1 MHSFLVVPL
10 SLVPQ
15 WTQQNVPFFDMVM
28 RSNDGLYLLLD
39 NAHPEST
46 FRKWLGP
53 NADTLP
59 SMLASSTIVTHEEL
73 LLYRRDPESIWFL
86 ESKEE

>member
-10 SLVPQ
+10 SLVPL
-15 WTQQNVPFFDMVM
+15 WTQQNVPKFDMVV

-46 FRKWLGP
+46 FLKWLGP

-59 SMLASSTIVTHEEL
+59 SMLAASTIITHDEL
-73 LLYRRDPESIWFL
+73 LLYRQDPNSIWFL
-86 ESKEE
+86 QPEEE